1 MDENAIRKYVRE
13 RYAGIARQ
21 GNSCCG
27 PEASCGCGG
36 ESASNSR
43 NNGYSSEEIGAVPP
57 GADLGLGCGNPVE
70 LASLRKGEVV
80 LDLGYG
86 AGFDCFLAAS
96 AVGPEGKVIGVDM
109 TPDMIEKARGNAEKG
124 EYRNVEFRLGE
135 IENLPAADQSVD
147 AVLSNCVINLSPD
160 KEKVFSEAYR
170 ILKPG
175 GRVMISDIVL
185 TRELPEAVAGSLAAY
200 AGCVAGAIRKEEY
213 LRLMEEA
220 GFRDVRVMQESRSD
234 IAEGEAAGSV
244 MSMTTFGVK
253 PSSKGSGECCA
264 PQSGNASPCCGGG
277 SPSKGD
283 NRNDDSFVDGEVET
297 PAGPVPRVHSRIT
310 VRDLLGR
317 WKVRWGIGRNGYRV
331 APGLYALG
339 APDGNAP
346 VLVTANYKLTFDV
359 VRRELAGLDAWILV
373 LDTRGINVWCAAGE
387 GTFGTG
393 EVVRRVTEARL
404 AEVVSHRRLILP
416 QLGAPGVAAH
426 EVRRGCGFSVVYGT
440 VRARDIRPFLEAGMK
455 ASPAMRRV
463 AFPTM
468 DRLVLT
474 PVEIT
479 GMLRPA
485 GWAAVVLFL
494 LAGVGPEIFSLGA
507 AWERGFAAVAA
518 LAAGILA
525 GAVVTPT
532 LLPWL
537 PGRAFSVKGGLAGG
551 VLAACAAMWQ
561 RGSLDAP
568 AALALMLA
576 MTAVSSFV
584 ALNFTGATPF
594 TSPSGVEKEMRR
606 ALPVQAGLTV
616 LAGLLWVGGPF
627 LR

>member
-1 MDENAIRKYVRE
+1 MIRYE
-13 RYAGIARQ
+13 
-21 GNSCCG
+21 
-27 PEASCGCGG
+27 
-36 ESASNSR
+36 
-43 NNGYSSEEIGAVPP
+43 
-57 GADLGLGCGNPVE
+57 
-70 LASLRKGEVV
+70 
-80 LDLGYG
+80 
-86 AGFDCFLAAS
+86 
-96 AVGPEGKVIGVDM
+96 
-109 TPDMIEKARGNAEKG
+109 
-124 EYRNVEFRLGE
+124 
-135 IENLPAADQSVD
+135 D
-147 AVLSNCVINLSPD
+147 A
-160 KEKVFSEAYR
+160 
-170 ILKPG
+170 
-175 GRVMISDIVL
+175 
-185 TRELPEAVAGSLAAY
+185 
-200 AGCVAGAIRKEEY
+200 
-213 LRLMEEA
+213 
-220 GFRDVRVMQESRSD
+220 
-234 IAEGEAAGSV
+234 
-244 MSMTTFGVK
+244 
-253 PSSKGSGECCA
+253 
-264 PQSGNASPCCGGG
+264 
-277 SPSKGD
+277 
-283 NRNDDSFVDGEVET
+283 FVDGQVET
-297 PAGPVPRVHSRIT
+297 PAGPVPRVHSRIGS
-310 VRDLLGR
+310 RDLLGR
-317 WKVRWGIGRNGYRV
+317 WKVRWGIGRDRYRV

-359 VRRELAGLDAWILV
+359 VRRDVAGLDAWILV

-387 GTFGTG
+387 GTFGTE
-393 EVVRRVTEARL
+393 EVIRRVTESRL

-426 EVRRGCGFSVVYGT
+426 EVRKGCGFSVVYGP
-440 VRARDIRPFLEAGMK
+440 VRARDIRSFLEAGMK

-463 AFPTM
+463 VFPTM

-479 GMLRPA
+479 GLLRPA
-485 GWAAVVLFL
+485 GWAAIGLFL
-494 LAGVGPEIFSLGA
+494 LAGIGPGIFSLGA

-525 GAVVTPT
+525 GAVVTPV

-551 VLAACAAMWQ
+551 VLAACAVMWQ

-568 AALALMLA
+568 AALALLLA

-584 ALNFTGATPF
+584 AMNFTGATPF